1 MKMLK
6 SRLVQIFVLFLL
18 FTSCDQKT
26 PNVDFF
32 SKLCDIEI
40 PQKAF
45 IIRNS
50 NEGFLQNS
58 ARALEI
64 KLNTNDFTKLS
75 QSIRKSGYYSEIVK
89 VDEQSYKS
97 SYRNT
102 GGNKAVWFKN
112 ENKYLFF
119 NTENSDRYKA
129 EIDTLTHI
137 AIFTEL

>member
-6 SRLVQIFVLFLL
+6 SGLVQIFLIFLL
-18 FTSCDQKT
+18 FTSCEQKT

-50 NEGFLQNS
+50 NDGFLQNS
-58 ARALEI
+58 FRTFEI
-64 KLNTNDFTKLS
+64 KLTTNDFTKLS

-97 SYRNT
+97 SYRNI
-102 GGNKAVWFKN
+102 GGNIAAWFKN
-112 ENKYLFF
+112 GNKYFFF
-119 NTENSDRYKA
+119 NTEKSDRYKA

>member
-40 PQKAF
+40 PQKA
-45 IIRNS
+45 IIVRDS

-58 ARALEI
+58 ARAFEI

-97 SYRNT
+97 SYRNI
-102 GGNKAVWFKN
+102 GGSKAVWFKN
-112 ENKYLFF
+112 ENKYLFS
-119 NTENSDRYKA
+119 NTENSHRYKA